1 VFPSSSWR
9 PDDFAYETEIPFAM
23 SQEKLLCNKRDYSA
37 QSPRPADNVEARFF
51 RVTPS
56 EKSDLKSRSKD
67 TEGSPDSI
75 LANLDWLVWS
85 AAATAA

>member
-1 VFPSSSWR
+1 MLSLSGEMQAW
-9 PDDFAYETEIPFAM
+9 
-23 SQEKLLCNKRDYSA
+23 LLYD
-37 QSPRPADNVEARFF
+37 QSPRPEEKVEARFF
-51 RVTPS
+51 RVMPK
-56 EKSDLKSRSKD
+56 EKSDLKRRSKD